1 MRSFL
6 TAAHEDPHRAAA
18 VQRKKRTDERM
29 ELVIFVGLQ
38 GSGKSGYFANRYA
51 ATHVHVSKD
60 LFPRHTRD
68 KAERQLREVEQAL
81 VTGRSVVVDNTN
93 PRRADR
99 KVLVEAARR
108 AGARVV
114 AVHFL
119 ASVGE
124 ALRRNATREGR
135 ARVPDVAIFT
145 TARRLEPPAPEE
157 GFDEIVRVRL
167 GEGGFSVEPAT
178 AQTPP

>member
-1 MRSFL
+1 
-6 TAAHEDPHRAAA
+6 
-18 VQRKKRTDERM
+18 M
-29 ELVIFVGLQ
+29 ELVVFVGLQ
-38 GSGKSGYFANRYA
+38 ASGKSSYFSSRYA
-51 ATHVHVSKD
+51 GTHVHVSKD

-68 KAERQLREVEQAL
+68 KSQRQLREVEQAL

-99 KVLVEAARR
+99 KVLVEAGKR

-114 AVHFL
+114 AVHFV

-124 ALRRNATREGR
+124 ALRRNATREAR
-135 ARVPDVAIFT
+135 ARVPNVAIFT
-145 TARRLEPPAPEE
+145 TARRMEPPAPEE

-167 GEGGFSVEPAT
+167 GEGGFSVETAP